1 LNGGLG
7 PKQGVEF
14 DSPGAWLVAIAS
26 VLESRGVPLCI
37 EFAEMVR
44 TDMSAEPLSVC
55 GARAATELLLEPM
68 TTAEATASQMLLAAV
83 THARETQLDDDALPR
98 LMALLAVYVAR
109 FESYLAERSVR
120 DAY

>member
-1 LNGGLG
+1 MNGGLG
-7 PKQGVEF
+7 PKESVEF

-26 VLESRGVPLCI
+26 VLESQGVPLCE

-44 TDMSAEPLSVC
+44 SDMSAEPYSVC
-55 GARAATELLLEPM
+55 RARAATELLLEPM

-83 THARETQLDDDALPR
+83 TYARGTQLDEDALRR

>member
-1 LNGGLG
+1 MNGGLG
-7 PKQGVEF
+7 PIQGVEF

-26 VLESRGVPLCI
+26 VLEARGVPLCE

-44 TDMSAEPLSVC
+44 SDMSAEPYSVC
-55 GARAATELLLEPM
+55 RARAATELLLEPM
-68 TTAEATASQMLLAAV
+68 TTAEATASQMLLAAF
-83 THARETQLDDDALPR
+83 THARETQLDDEGLPR

-120 DAY
+120 DAF